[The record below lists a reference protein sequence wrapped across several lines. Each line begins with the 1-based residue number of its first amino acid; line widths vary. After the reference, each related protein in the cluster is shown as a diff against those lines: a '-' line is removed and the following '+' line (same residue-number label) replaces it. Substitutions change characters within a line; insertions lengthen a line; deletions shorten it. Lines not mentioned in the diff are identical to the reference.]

1 MSIVGKKIYA
11 GNAKIYKSIW
21 DKRGYKQ
28 YFSQDPI
35 YTVISEHKNNLC
47 VRHHS
52 LNKGVTGWFKKDDV
66 CVVENLN
73 ALNSDMSRI
82 TSFDSVVKRN
92 ILDMIKIISEHI
104 DLSEYDASR
113 FERKLNDAKKAL
125 DEQEYRDNYLW
136 IRK

>member
-35 YTVISEHKNNLC
+35 YTVIGEHGNNLC

-52 LNKGVTGWFKKDDV
+52 LNKGITGWFKKDDV
-66 CVVENLN
+66 RV
-73 ALNSDMSRI
+73 
-82 TSFDSVVKRN
+82 
-92 ILDMIKIISEHI
+92 

-136 IRK
+136 NRK